1 VKEHILIVDDEAGIR
16 STLSEILAD
25 EGYRTTLAGTV
36 EETRRRL
43 ERAFYDLA
51 ILDIWLPDGDGL
63 DLLVEMRR
71 DHAETPVLVISG
83 HASIDTAVKALHQG
97 AYDFLEKPL
106 SLSRVVVTVQNALEH
121 SRLARELRQLAEKAG
136 RSEVLVGSSE
146 TMQRLKQNLRTA
158 AQSESRI
165 LITGENGTGK
175 ELVARQIHRLSMRR
189 AKPFIEVNCAA
200 IPEELIESE
209 LFGHVRG
216 AFTGAGSDRRGRFEQ
231 ADGGT
236 LFLDEI
242 ADMSIKTQAKVLRAL
257 EEQRFQRVGGAD
269 LVEVDVRV
277 LAATNRDLEQEI
289 RAERFREDLYFRL
302 AVIPI
307 HVPALRDRAEDVPL
321 LAQHFL
327 DHFAQELGRGPKRIA
342 PDAVAML
349 EAYAWP
355 GNVRELRNVMER
367 MMIMV
372 DGPTIGPESLPPG
385 LRRARERQAPGGAL
399 LLAQNDYGSLREAR
413 EAFESEFIRRKLQ
426 ELDGNVSRTAEALGI
441 ERSHLYRKLRSY
453 GIAVARREGDRL
465 TTD

>member
-1 VKEHILIVDDEAGIR
+1 MEHILVVDDEAGIR
-16 STLSEILAD
+16 TTLAEILGD
-25 EGYRTTLAGTV
+25 EGYRTTVASSV

-43 ERAFYDLA
+43 ERGFFDLA

-63 DLLVEMRR
+63 DLLTEMRR
-71 DHAETPVLVISG
+71 DHAETPVLMISG

-121 SRLARELRQLAEKAG
+121 SRLARELRQIAERLDK
-136 RSEVLVGSSE
+136 SEVLVGESDV
-146 TMQRLKQNLRTA
+146 MQRLRSDLRTA
-158 AQSESRI
+158 ASADSRI

-175 ELVARQIHRLSMRR
+175 ELVARQIHRLSRRR

-209 LFGHVRG
+209 LFGHLRG
-216 AFTGAGSDRRGRFEQ
+216 AFTGASADRRGRFEQ

-242 ADMSIKTQAKVLRAL
+242 ADMSMKTQAKVLRAL

-289 RAERFREDLYFRL
+289 RLERFRDDLFFRL

-307 HVPALRDRAEDVPL
+307 HVPALRDRPQDIPL

-327 DHFAQELGRGPKRIA
+327 EHFAQELGRGPKRLE
-342 PDAVAML
+342 PEAVAML
-349 EAYAWP
+349 QSYGWP

-372 DGPTIGPESLPPG
+372 DGAAIGPDNLPPG
-385 LRRARERQAPGGAL
+385 VRRARDRSSPGA
-399 LLAQNDYGSLREAR
+399 AAVATNDYASLREAR
-413 EAFESEFIRRKLQ
+413 DAFESDFIRRKLQ
-426 ELDGNVSRTAEALGI
+426 EFDGNVSRTAEALGI
-441 ERSHLYRKLRSY
+441 ERSHLYRKLRGY
-453 GIAVARREGDRL
+453 GITVERKE
-465 TTD
+465 

>member
-1 VKEHILIVDDEAGIR
+1 MEHILIVDDEAGIR

-25 EGYRTTLAGTV
+25 EGYRTTLASNV
-36 EETRRRL
+36 EETRQKLQRG
-43 ERAFYDLA
+43 FYDLA

-63 DLLVEMRR
+63 DLLTEIRR
-71 DHAETPVLVISG
+71 EHAETPVLMISG

-121 SRLARELRQLAEKAG
+121 SRLARELREIAE
-136 RSEVLVGSSE
+136 RLDQSEVLVGSSDV
-146 TMQRLKQNLRTA
+146 MQRLKQDLKTA

-165 LITGENGTGK
+165 LIVGENGSGK
-175 ELVARQIHRLSMRR
+175 ELVARQIHRLSRR
-189 AKPFIEVNCAA
+189 REKPFIEVNCAA

-209 LFGHVRG
+209 LFGHLRG
-216 AFTGAGSDRRGRFEQ
+216 AFTGASADRRGRFEQ

-242 ADMSIKTQAKVLRAL
+242 ADMSLKTQAKVLRAL

-277 LAATNRDLEQEI
+277 LAATNRDLEAEI
-289 RAERFREDLYFRL
+289 RLDRFREDLFFRL

-307 HVPALRDRAEDVPL
+307 HVPSLRDRPEDVPL

-327 DHFAQELGRGPKRIA
+327 HRFAQELGRGPKRLE
-342 PDAVAML
+342 PEAVAML
-349 EAYAWP
+349 QAYQWP

-372 DGPTIGPESLPPG
+372 DGPAIAAENLPPS
-385 LRRARERQAPGGAL
+385 LRRARDRGTPSGA
-399 LLAQNDYGSLREAR
+399 AGAAHVDYGSLREAR
-413 EAFESEFIRRKLQ
+413 DAFESEFIRRKLA
-426 ELDGNVSRTAEALGI
+426 EHDGNVSRTAEALGI
-441 ERSHLYRKLRSY
+441 ERSHLYRKLRGY
-453 GIAVARREGDRL
+453 GIAVDRRDAERR
-465 TTD
+465 

>member
-1 VKEHILIVDDEAGIR
+1 MEHILIVDDEAGIR
-16 STLSEILAD
+16 ATLAEILRD
-25 EGYRTTLAGTV
+25 EGYRTTVASNL
-36 EETRRRL
+36 EETRRHL
-43 ERAFYDLA
+43 ERGFYDLA

-63 DLLVEMRR
+63 DLLAEMRR
-71 DHAETPVLVISG
+71 DHPETPVLMISG

-121 SRLARELRQLAEKAG
+121 SRLARELRQLAERMD
-136 RSEVLVGSSE
+136 RSEILVGDSE
-146 TMQRLKQNLRTA
+146 VMQRLKQDLRTA
-158 AQSESRI
+158 AQSDSRI
-165 LITGENGTGK
+165 LIAGENGTGK
-175 ELVARQIHRLSMRR
+175 ELVARQIHRLSRRR

-209 LFGHVRG
+209 LFGHLKG
-216 AFTGAGSDRRGRFEQ
+216 AFTGASADRRGRFEQ

-242 ADMSIKTQAKVLRAL
+242 ADMSMKTQAKVLRAL

-289 RAERFREDLYFRL
+289 RLERFREDLFFRL

-307 HVPALRDRAEDVPL
+307 HVPALRERGEDVAL

-327 DHFAQELGRGPKRIA
+327 DHFARELGRGPKRLA
-342 PDAVAML
+342 PEAVATL
-349 EAYAWP
+349 QAYPWP

-372 DGPTIGPESLPPG
+372 DGAVIGPDNLPPG
-385 LRRARERQAPGGAL
+385 LRRARDRPAPADAL
-399 LLAQNDYGSLREAR
+399 AASYHEYASLRQAR
-413 EAFESEFIRRKLQ
+413 EAFESDFIRRKLQ
-426 ELDGNVSRTAEALGI
+426 EHDGNVSRTAEALGI
-441 ERSHLYRKLRSY
+441 ERSHLYRKLRGY
-453 GIAVARREGDRL
+453 GIAVERRDG
-465 TTD
+465 